1 MSASAQAIAS
11 TDTGTLPHDAALDS
25 GSGTALEAG
34 TRSAEVVA
42 SYARCAEVVRTRA
55 RNFYHGLRLLPE
67 PKRSALYSIYAWM
80 RAADDAVDEGGTVDE
95 HRRRLDE
102 FRTRTDR
109 VLSGQLDFSNQRQT
123 NPSPPPSPSLWE
135 GVPFA
140 DALWPAFAQTTRMY
154 PIERRIFFDTLA
166 GMEDDLVART
176 YQTDEELSTYC
187 YRVAST
193 VGLACLRVWGLREGV
208 SQKEADE
215 LAVWRGQAFQ
225 RTNILRDFRQDFDEQ
240 PRRVYLPLSAF
251 ERAGVT
257 PEDVRVWRDP
267 SRCGPFVAR
276 QAEIARAYY
285 VRSAQLD
292 DMIQPDCRATLW
304 AMTRIYSGI
313 LTLIERD
320 PRSIVGEKRLRLGG
334 LSKCAIAAGA
344 LVRGRTGRW

>member
-11 TDTGTLPHDAALDS
+11 TNSATPVATEVRADAEEAAR
-25 GSGTALEAG
+25 GSW
-34 TRSAEVVA
+34 SPEVRA

-80 RAADDAVDEGGTVDE
+80 RSADDAVDEGGTVDE
-95 HRRRLDE
+95 RRRRLEE
-102 FRTRTDR
+102 FRVQTDR
-109 VLSGQLDFSNQRQT
+109 VLSGQSELVDSR
-123 NPSPPPSPSLWE
+123 
-135 GVPFA
+135 GVSA
-140 DALWPAFAQTTRMY
+140 SDSLWPAFAQTTRMY
-154 PIERRIFFDTLA
+154 PIERRIFLDTLA

-257 PEDVRVWRDP
+257 PEDVREWRDA

-276 QAEIARAYY
+276 QAEMARAYY
-285 VRSAQLD
+285 ARSAKLEEL
-292 DMIQPDCRATLW
+292 IQPDCRATLW

-313 LTLIERD
+313 LSLIERD

-334 LSKCAIAAGA
+334 LAKCGIAAGA
-344 LVRGRTGRW
+344 LVRGRLGRW

>member
-1 MSASAQAIAS
+1 MPDAQGAGLHAASWS
-11 TDTGTLPHDAALDS
+11 P
-25 GSGTALEAG
+25 
-34 TRSAEVVA
+34 EVVA

-95 HRRRLDE
+95 RRRRLDE

-109 VLSGQLDFSNQRQT
+109 VLSGESAVSGPHSASIDDA
-123 NPSPPPSPSLWE
+123 PASPPPHP
-135 GVPFA
+135 P
-140 DALWPAFAQTTRMY
+140 LWPAFAQTNRMY
-154 PIERRIFFDTLA
+154 PIERRIFLDTLA

-176 YQTDEELSTYC
+176 YQSDEELSTYC

-257 PEDVRVWRDP
+257 PEDVREWREP

-285 VRSAQLD
+285 DRSAKLD
-292 DMIQPDCRATLW
+292 DLIQPDCRATLW

-320 PRSIVGEKRLRLGG
+320 PRSIVGDKRLRLGG
-334 LSKCAIAAGA
+334 LAKCAIAAGA